1 MKINP
6 MMPITHPLADEISI
20 QNGVYHYARTES
32 SELAFFMNG
41 EWVTEI
47 IPEFAEYA
55 GEEEGY
61 TRVYGWVPNEKIE
74 SFLQEY
80 GA

>member
-6 MMPITHPLADEISI
+6 MMPINHPLADEISI

-74 SFLQEY
+74 VFLQEF